1 MKLDAN
7 NINPKG
13 LLELKEVGI
22 SINGYQLFEKLNIE
36 IQEGSIVTVMGPSG
50 CGKSSLLSFICGTIS
65 NDFSTCGQIHLGG
78 KTILDKPPEERNI
91 GILFQDDLLFPHM
104 SVGENLSF
112 GIPSAMTGR
121 SKRQNIVQEA
131 LSEAGLRG
139 MENQDPNTLSGGQK
153 GRIAVMRTLLSQ
165 PNALLLDEPF
175 SKLDLELRSRF
186 RSFVF
191 RHVRKNRLPTLLVTH
206 DPNDAE
212 AAGGP
217 IIQLV

>member
-1 MKLDAN
+1 MKLDSK
-7 NINPKG
+7 NIKLKG
-13 LLELKEVGI
+13 LLELQEVGI
-22 SINGYQLFEKLNIE
+22 SINGNKLFENLNIK
-36 IQEGSIVTVMGPSG
+36 IPEGSIVTIMGPSG

-65 NDFSTCGQIHLGG
+65 TDFSTCGQIQLDG
-78 KTILDKPPEERNI
+78 KILLDLPPEKRNV

-112 GIPSAMTGR
+112 GIPSTIVGR
-121 SKRQNIVQEA
+121 RNRQNMVLKA
-131 LSEAGLRG
+131 LSEAGLTG
-139 MENQDPNTLSGGQK
+139 MENQDPNTLSGGQR

-165 PNALLLDEPF
+165 PSALLLDEPF
-175 SKLDLELRSRF
+175 SKLDLDLRSRF

-217 IIQLV
+217 VIQLV

>member
-1 MKLDAN
+1 MKLDTN
-7 NINPKG
+7 NIKPEG

-22 SINGYQLFEKLNIE
+22 SINGYKLFEKLNIK
-36 IQEGSIVTVMGPSG
+36 IPQGSIVSVMGPSG

-65 NDFSTCGQIHLGG
+65 NDFSTYGQIQLGG
-78 KTILDKPPEERNI
+78 QTLLDKPPEERNI

-112 GIPSAMTGR
+112 GIPSSIVGR
-121 SKRQNIVQEA
+121 RKRQNMVQKA

-175 SKLDLELRSRF
+175 SKLDQDLKIRF
-186 RSFVF
+186 RSFVY
-191 RHVRKNRLPTLLVTH
+191 RHVRKNNLPTLLVTH

-212 AAGGP
+212 EAGGP

>member
-1 MKLDAN
+1 MKLDTN
-7 NINPKG
+7 NIKPEG

-22 SINGYQLFEKLNIE
+22 SINGYKLFEKLNIK
-36 IQEGSIVTVMGPSG
+36 IPQGSIVSVMGPSG
-50 CGKSSLLSFICGTIS
+50 CGKSSLLSFIFGTIS

-112 GIPSAMTGR
+112 GIPSSIVGR
-121 SKRQNIVQEA
+121 RKRQNMVQKA

-175 SKLDLELRSRF
+175 SKLDLDLKIRF
-186 RSFVF
+186 RSFVY
-191 RHVRKNRLPTLLVTH
+191 RHVRKNNLPTLLVTH

-212 AAGGP
+212 EAGGP

>member
-22 SINGYQLFEKLNIE
+22 SINGNQLFEKLNIE
-36 IQEGSIVTVMGPSG
+36 IPEGSIVTVMGPSG
-50 CGKSSLLSFICGTIS
+50 CGKSSLLSLICGTIS
-65 NDFSTCGQIHLGG
+65 TDFSTYGQIQLGG
-78 KTILDKPPEERNI
+78 KTLLDQPPEKRNI

-131 LSEAGLRG
+131 LSEAGLTG
-139 MENQDPNTLSGGQK
+139 MENKDPNTLSGGQK
-153 GRIAVMRTLLSQ
+153 GRVAVMRTLLSQ

-191 RHVRKNRLPTLLVTH
+191 GHVRKNRLPTLLVTH

>member
-1 MKLDAN
+1 MKLDTN
-7 NINPKG
+7 NIKPEG

-22 SINGYQLFEKLNIE
+22 SINGYKLFEKLNIK
-36 IQEGSIVTVMGPSG
+36 IPQGSIVSVMGPSG

-112 GIPSAMTGR
+112 GIPSSIVGR
-121 SKRQNIVQEA
+121 RKRQNMVQKA

-175 SKLDLELRSRF
+175 SKLDQDLKIRF
-186 RSFVF
+186 RSFVY
-191 RHVRKNRLPTLLVTH
+191 RHVRKNNLPTLLVTH

-212 AAGGP
+212 EAGGP

>member
-1 MKLDAN
+1 MKLDTN
-7 NINPKG
+7 NIKPEG

-22 SINGYQLFEKLNIE
+22 SINGYKLFEKLNIK
-36 IQEGSIVTVMGPSG
+36 IPQGSIVSVMGPSG

-65 NDFSTCGQIHLGG
+65 NDFRTYGQIHLGG
-78 KTILDKPPEERNI
+78 KTLLDKPPEERNI

-112 GIPSAMTGR
+112 GIPSSIVGR
-121 SKRQNIVQEA
+121 RKRQNIVQKA

-175 SKLDLELRSRF
+175 SKLDLDLKIRF
-186 RSFVF
+186 RSFVY
-191 RHVRKNRLPTLLVTH
+191 RHVRKNNLPTLLVTH

-212 AAGGP
+212 EAGGP

>member
-1 MKLDAN
+1 MKLDTN
-7 NINPKG
+7 NIKPEG

-22 SINGYQLFEKLNIE
+22 SINGYKLFEKLNTKIP
-36 IQEGSIVTVMGPSG
+36 QGSIVSVMGPSG

-91 GILFQDDLLFPHM
+91 GILFQDNLLFPHM

-112 GIPSAMTGR
+112 GIPPSIVGR
-121 SKRQNIVQEA
+121 RKRQNMVQKA

-175 SKLDLELRSRF
+175 SKLDQDLKIRF
-186 RSFVF
+186 RSFVY
-191 RHVRKNRLPTLLVTH
+191 RHVRKNNLPTLLVTH

-212 AAGGP
+212 EAGGP

>member
-1 MKLDAN
+1 MKLDTN
-7 NINPKG
+7 NIKPEG

-22 SINGYQLFEKLNIE
+22 SINGYKLFEKLNIK
-36 IQEGSIVTVMGPSG
+36 IPQGSIVSVMGPSG

-65 NDFSTCGQIHLGG
+65 NDFSTYGQIQLGG
-78 KTILDKPPEERNI
+78 QTLLDKPPEERNI

-112 GIPSAMTGR
+112 GIPSYIIGR
-121 SKRQNIVQEA
+121 RKRHNMVKKA
-131 LSEAGLRG
+131 LTEAGLTG
-139 MENQDPNTLSGGQK
+139 MENQDPNTLSGGQR

-175 SKLDLELRSRF
+175 SKLDMDLRNRF
-186 RSFVF
+186 RSFLY
-191 RHVRKNRLPTLLVTH
+191 RHVRKKNLPTLLVTH

-212 AAGGP
+212 EAGGP